1 MSKTSSF
8 AADLSDPRLLGRTL
22 PEGFYRRAK
31 KHPEH
36 SLYFKKVNGKWEPT
50 NYGKALDFVLRTMAG
65 LKALGF
71 SRGQKIC
78 IFSENRFEWMLTDY
92 AAQWLGGATTA
103 IYSTSTEEQ
112 IQYLLD
118 HSETTVLFVSDA
130 HHLSRIQALH
140 GLKTVKHIVLWDSI
154 PNPIIPNGLQ
164 LMKAEDFLK
173 TAMSEREAEALLPQI
188 NEEDMCLLLY
198 TSGTT
203 GEPKGVMHNHRNMMS
218 DLTAILKAVPGIEEN
233 KITLSFLPLSHIYE
247 RTIHN
252 IWIQIGVHVYF
263 AESLDK
269 LIENVQEVR
278 PQIMCA
284 VPRIFEKMY
293 AKIQEKVKNAPPLR
307 KELFYAA
314 MAVGKKAF
322 KYLYHGKKLP
332 LHLAATYKLF
342 DLLVFKKIRAITG
355 GRAEFFVSGGAPLS
369 PEIAEFFYYAG
380 FTILEGY
387 GLSESC
393 LLSCNMPG
401 RLKIG
406 TVGPAFAG
414 VEFKIDPDGEIC
426 VRGPMIMMGY
436 YKKPE
441 ETAAVI
447 DTAGWFHTGDIG
459 TFTSDGKLRITDRKK
474 NILISSG
481 GKNILPGPIEAFVV
495 TSPFIEQVLLIG
507 DGREFCTALIVP
519 DRTYVESWFAEKR
532 KTFGSWESA
541 LNDEE
546 LRAALRDDL
555 FRRQR
560 DLAKH
565 ERIRRFALLNEPFT
579 VENGLLT
586 PTLKIKRREAERRY
600 ASVIDGLYR
609 EATTDI

>member
-459 TFTSDGKLRITDRKK
+459 EIDTDGFVKITDRKK
-474 NILISSG
+474 DLIITAG
-481 GKNILPGPIEAFVV
+481 GKNIAPQPIENSLKAD
-495 TSPFIEQVLLIG
+495 PLIEAVCLIG
-507 DGREFCTALIVP
+507 DKKKFVVALIVP
-519 DRTYVESWFAEKR
+519 NVELCRTWGQVKGEKIESINDC
-532 KTFGSWESA
+532 GS
-541 LNDEE
+541 N
-546 LRAALRDDL
+546 AALRDHFQREVDKVNL
-555 FRRQR
+555 ELPKYSTIKDFRV
-560 DLAKH
+560 LSV
-565 ERIRRFALLNEPFT
+565 PFT
-579 VENGLLT
+579 IDTGELT
-586 PTLKIKRREAERRY
+586 PTLKLKRRVIQERY
-600 ASVIDGLYR
+600 HDLIQTMYPD
-609 EATTDI
+609 